1 MSGELKSKIACLR
14 LRIHSALT
22 TAFVLCALH
31 TSLNI
36 FDLGP
41 ILLARISSLKL
52 FVKVIFT
59 VKLIGI
65 HYKDPLINFFL
76 LLFWNHTPSQIFV
89 PDTLPNHNYHDCF
102 WTYLKVPPGF
112 L

>member
-22 TAFVLCALH
+22 IGFVLCALH

-41 ILLARISSLKL
+41 ILLAKISSFKL
-52 FVKVIFT
+52 FVKVIFSG
-59 VKLIGI
+59 KLIGI
-65 HYKDPLINFFL
+65 YYKDPLINFYFWDPKFL
-76 LLFWNHTPSQIFV
+76 SQILYPIIIIMIILGHV
-89 PDTLPNHNYHDCF
+89 
-102 WTYLKVPPGF
+102 
-112 L
+112 